1 MNEYAEALYQV
12 ADLLPPSV
20 ADIVRTIGIEPTLR
34 LVAALG
40 GTSYDFPV
48 GVADSPRL
56 RVLQDILDPEDIE
69 RLLAVYGGA
78 RTYIPRCE
86 AALRELRNRQFR
98 AAVETMAARDGISQ
112 KLAIQQLAPQYDITE
127 RWAYEILKP
136 PARPQPGLFSI
147 DGQWRIKTRGG
158 LAMMPLMPSF
168 PSCKCCRVW
177 VIGMGI
183 R

>member
-1 MNEYAEALYQV
+1 MNEYAEALYEV
-12 ADLLPPSV
+12 AELLPPSV
-20 ADIVRTIGIEPTLR
+20 ADIVNTIGIEPTLR
-34 LVAALG
+34 LVMALG

-56 RVLQDILDPEDIE
+56 RVLQDILAPDEID

-78 RTYIPRCE
+78 RYSSPRCE

-98 AAVETMAARDGISQ
+98 HAVEAMVARDGISQ

-136 PARPQPGLFSI
+136 PPRPQPSL
-147 DGQWRIKTRGG
+147 
-158 LAMMPLMPSF
+158 L
-168 PSCKCCRVW
+168 
-177 VIGMGI
+177 
-183 R
+183 